1 MRIFLSLLLGVL
13 FLHGHAQEETEIRVH
28 TYYIPASKEV
38 FYVLK
43 YKPSIKHGSYQKQVQ
58 GPAAYK
64 EKGQY
69 DHNVRTGIWEYSDVK
84 GKVIQRIDFSKD
96 SVLLSDGFPNPAD
109 VKILDGAEAR
119 ANNTG
124 KTPLLL
130 GGRSKL
136 AYYMLGFRYPA
147 AARQAGI
154 KGTVVVSATITREGK
169 IVNEKIVSG
178 LGHGLDEEALRVAQ
192 LLPDDWLPL
201 KVNGVAVDSRILI
214 PMNLKPGF

>member
-1 MRIFLSLLLGVL
+1 MRIFLSLLLAVL
-13 FLHGHAQEETEIRVH
+13 YVHGLAQEETEIRVH
-28 TYYIPASKEV
+28 KYYIPASKEV

-69 DHNVRTGIWEYSDVK
+69 DHNVRTGIWEYSDAK

-96 SVLLSDGFPNPAD
+96 SVLLHDGFPDAAD
-109 VKILDGAEAR
+109 VKILDGAAAR
-119 ANNTG
+119 ANDTG
-124 KTPLLL
+124 RTPLLL

-136 AYYMLGFRYPA
+136 GYYMLGFRYPA

-154 KGTVVVSATITREGK
+154 KGTVVVSAVITREGK
-169 IVNEKIVSG
+169 MVDEKIVSG
-178 LGHGLDEEALRVAQ
+178 LGHGLDEEALRVAR
-192 LLPDDWLPL
+192 LIPDDWLPL
-201 KVNGVAVDSRILI
+201 KVNGVAVDARILI
-214 PMNLKPGF
+214 PMKLKPGF